1 MHTLTFRDIAIKIV
15 ATMWL
20 ISILMAQM
28 LIDRDEAV
36 SYPDSVYIVEF
47 YGGGKE
53 ALRADFSRLEKLDF
67 VRRIFPY
74 KPNAY
79 MIIVEPGK
87 VDTSRIKE
95 VLRNE
100 GLENYRIV
108 H

>member
-1 MHTLTFRDIAIKIV
+1 MHTLTFQSFEIKIIT
-15 ATMWL
+15 TMLL
-20 ISILMAQM
+20 INILVAQM
-28 LIDRDEAV
+28 LINRAEAV

-47 YGGGKE
+47 YNGGKG
-53 ALRADFSRLEKLDF
+53 ASHVDLTFLKKLDF
-67 VRRIFPY
+67 VKRISPY

-95 VLRNE
+95 VLRDE
-100 GLENYRIV
+100 GIENYRIV